1 MSVIY
6 EGKKHS
12 TWGQFL
18 IAAKTSATKAASID
32 SGVKIVQDRERKNG
46 TVSGIMTFKYKD
58 HTFALSCGDYGNI
71 DIECNGDPEHEFS
84 GYESQRSSFKD
95 IFNHL
100 REQVNDG
107 ESK

>member
-1 MSVIY
+1 MNVIHQ
-6 EGKKHS
+6 GKKYS

-18 IAAKTSATKAASID
+18 IAMKTSATNAATID
-32 SGVKIVQDRERKNG
+32 SGVKVVQDREHKNG
-46 TVSGIMTFKYKD
+46 TVSGTMTFRYKD

-95 IFNHL
+95 IFDHL
-100 REQVNDG
+100 REQVNDI
-107 ESK
+107 